1 MIVADANLIAY
12 LLVPGDKNA
21 EADAMLVR
29 DPEWAVPLICRS
41 EVRNILTLY
50 MRRQKMSLSQ
60 ALATMEKAEGLWR
73 NREFSVPSGDVLEL
87 TSRFKVSA
95 YDAEFVVLAK
105 RLGCPLI
112 TFDGPVLQLFPD
124 IARKPSQL

>member
-12 LLVPGDKNA
+12 LLIPGDKND
-21 EADAMLVR
+21 EADAMLAR

-50 MRRQKMSLSQ
+50 MRRQQMSLSQ
-60 ALATMEKAEGLWR
+60 ALGTMEKAEALWR
-73 NREFSVPSGDVLEL
+73 NREYSVPSGDVLEL

-105 RLGCPLI
+105 RLNCPLI
-112 TFDGPVLQLFPD
+112 TYDGPLLQLFPD
-124 IARKPSQL
+124 IARKPSSF